1 MVRETEVLIDSIKK
15 MYPVAVFFKNRY
27 FPDGKCFYSEKALI
41 EMKKGG
47 RKIAPFV
54 VPVVGGI
61 AMEKE
66 GYRTEYLSG
75 PYIAPRIPITAED
88 LEKKAFGESPESGRS
103 PEERE
108 DELEGEFIDELRQ
121 SILRRHEKMCVDII
135 TTGKVLMKH
144 YATADDA
151 AKDKNAQEKIFQ
163 YYDTEEGF
171 TNRYALSK
179 KFSEM
184 TAKEKMQE
192 LYNMA
197 AVLISRGIH
206 ATDLVMT
213 ADISMSLMSD
223 IDFLEY
229 FDKSRVETGTINQ
242 EMLPDGVV
250 CNGTINVNG
259 LVLTMFTY
267 AEKYIDLDG
276 REKPLLPPGT
286 LAMLTPGMG
295 ATAYAQVTLV
305 KKGEGFKSYAE
316 PVVVRVID
324 DDNNNMVDVQAF
336 SRPIPYPKDWEGW
349 LVAQEQDEGAS
360 YTLKN
365 RSLVSDSETVYKT
378 ADEINGMTTK
388 AAVIEYAESIGL
400 SGLSDTSKL
409 DELKLAV
416 LNYQEEMQA
425 VGE

>member
-1 MVRETEVLIDSIKK
+1 MVRETETLIDAVKK
-15 MYPVAVFFKNRY
+15 MYPVAMFLKNRY
-27 FPDGKCFYSEKALI
+27 FPDGSCFCSEKALV

-61 AMEKE
+61 AMAKE
-66 GYRTEYLSG
+66 GYRTEYLTG
-75 PYIAPRIPITAED
+75 PYIAPRIPITADD

-121 SILRRHEKMCVDII
+121 AIFRRHEKMCVEII

-144 YATADDA
+144 YSSAEDA
-151 AKDKNAQEKIFQ
+151 ANDRNAQERIFQ
-163 YYDTEEGF
+163 YYDTAEGF
-171 TNRYALSK
+171 TNEYKLSK
-179 KFSEM
+179 KFADM
-184 TAKEKMQE
+184 TAQEKMQE
-192 LYNMA
+192 LYKMA
-197 AVLISRGIH
+197 AVLIGRGIH

-213 ADISMSLMSD
+213 ADVSMSLMSD
-223 IDFLEY
+223 KDFLE
-229 FDKSRVETGTINQ
+229 FFNKARVESGTIDQ
-242 EMLPDGVV
+242 KMLPDGVV

-276 REKPLLPPGT
+276 KEKPLLPAGT

-316 PVVVRVID
+316 PVVVRLLD
-324 DDNNNMVDVQAF
+324 DDSNNIVDVQAF

-349 LVAQEQDEGAS
+349 LVAQEPS
-360 YTLKN
+360 
-365 RSLVSDSETVYKT
+365 VSHVSESDTTAEVKQNSVYKT
-378 ADEINGMTTK
+378 TEEINAMTTK
-388 AAVIEYAESIGL
+388 ASVIEYAESIGL
-400 SGLSDTSKL
+400 TGLSDSSKL
-409 DELKLAV
+409 DELKTAV
-416 LNYQEEMQA
+416 INYQEEKQA
-425 VGE
+425 AGE

>member
-1 MVRETEVLIDSIKK
+1 MVRETETLIDAVKK
-15 MYPVAVFFKNRY
+15 MYPVAMFLKNRY
-27 FPDGKCFYSEKALI
+27 FPDGSCFYSEKALV
-41 EMKKGG
+41 EMKKAG

-61 AMEKE
+61 AMAKE
-66 GYRTEYLSG
+66 GYRTEYLTG
-75 PYIAPRIPITAED
+75 PYIAPRIPITADD

-121 SILRRHEKMCVDII
+121 AIFRRHEKMCVEII

-144 YATADDA
+144 YSSAEDA
-151 AKDKNAQEKIFQ
+151 ANDRNAQERIFQ
-163 YYDTEEGF
+163 YYDTAEGF
-171 TNRYALSK
+171 ANEYKLSK
-179 KFSEM
+179 KFADM
-184 TAKEKMQE
+184 TAQEKMQE
-192 LYNMA
+192 LYKMA
-197 AVLISRGIH
+197 AVLIGRGIH

-213 ADISMSLMSD
+213 ADVSMSLMSD
-223 IDFLEY
+223 KDFLE
-229 FDKSRVETGTINQ
+229 FFNKARVESGTIDQ
-242 EMLPDGVV
+242 KMLPDGVV

-276 REKPLLPPGT
+276 KEKPLLPAGT

-316 PVVVRVID
+316 PVVIRLLD
-324 DDNNNMVDVQAF
+324 DDSNNIVDVQAF

-349 LVAQEQDEGAS
+349 LVAQEPS
-360 YTLKN
+360 
-365 RSLVSDSETVYKT
+365 VSHVSESDTTAETKQNLVYKT
-378 ADEINGMTTK
+378 TEEINAMTTK
-388 AAVIEYAESIGL
+388 ASVIEYAESIGL
-400 SGLSDTSKL
+400 TGLSDSSKL
-409 DELKLAV
+409 DELKTAV
-416 LNYQEEMQA
+416 INYQEEKQA
-425 VGE
+425 AGE